1 MKKNS
6 TGKQDRKLSVHV
18 KLPEDAH
25 PTSANEI
32 TVVNPDTE
40 EELLMGKLDY
50 LYSHCSQFGSTL
62 KGRKLLP
69 WGKFF
74 TSRIDPNG
82 VSGFLCPRHKMA
94 EEHIEFT
101 LSVCVCV

>member
-1 MKKNS
+1 MKKDS

-25 PTSANEI
+25 PTTANEI

-50 LYSHCSQFGSTL
+50 LFLHPLSLGVNS
-62 KGRKLLP
+62 KRKEIAQMGQIL
-69 WGKFF
+69 FF
-74 TSRIDPNG
+74 KNRPKWG
-82 VSGFLCPRHKMA
+82 VSLF
-94 EEHIEFT
+94 FFF
-101 LSVCVCV
+101 